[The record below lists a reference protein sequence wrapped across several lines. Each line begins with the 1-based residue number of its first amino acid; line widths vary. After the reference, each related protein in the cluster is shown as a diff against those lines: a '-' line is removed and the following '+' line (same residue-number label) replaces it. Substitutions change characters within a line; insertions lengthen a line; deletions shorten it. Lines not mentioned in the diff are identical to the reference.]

1 MNDPTLQLRAGIVT
15 AINAAMTANGKT
27 CPVFS
32 NPPHNQS
39 LPYVHLSNVFINP
52 RHNKTHEGTTSYH
65 VIVTYADD
73 PDEVLTLS
81 NIVLE
86 AISDRSS
93 EMTVAASVKL
103 ITYELDFITGPTE
116 IDTPQ
121 GVQYGVSIRLQ
132 YRTHE

>member
-1 MNDPTLQLRAGIVT
+1 MIDPTLQLRAGIIT
-15 AINAAMTANGKT
+15 AIDAAMTANSKT
-27 CPVFS
+27 CPVFA

-39 LPYVHLSNVFINP
+39 LPYVHLANVFISP

-65 VIVTYADD
+65 VIVAYADD
-73 PDEVLTLS
+73 PDEVLVLTD
-81 NIVLE
+81 IVLQS
-86 AISDRSS
+86 ISDRANAI
-93 EMTVAASVKL
+93 TVSASVKL